1 MERKR
6 LEPHTTAPE
15 FATVD
20 EKGDPVA
27 LSDFQGRN
35 LVLYF
40 YPKNGTHGCTSQAC
54 SLRDSFA
61 SLEAENATVL
71 GVSLDSLDSH
81 TKFKEKHNLPFS
93 LLVDADNSLC
103 ESYGVLRGFK
113 SLPRP
118 LKWIQRSLFVI
129 DGNGKLVSVNYG
141 ISSKKTVPTAL
152 RALREALN

>member
-1 MERKR
+1 MEQKR
-6 LEPHTTAPE
+6 LEPNTTAPD

-40 YPKNGTHGCTSQAC
+40 YPKNGIHDCTSQAC

-71 GVSLDSLDSH
+71 GVSLDSGESH
-81 TKFKEKHNLPFS
+81 SKFKEEHDLPFS
-93 LLVDADNSLC
+93 LLVDADSSLC
-103 ESYGVLRGFK
+103 KSYGVLREFKALGK
-113 SLPRP
+113 SLR
-118 LKWIQRSLFVI
+118 WIRRSLFVI
-129 DGNGKLVSVNYG
+129 DGDGKLVSVNYG
-141 ISSKKTVPTAL
+141 ISSKDSVPVAL
-152 RALREALN
+152 KALQEVA

>member
-20 EKGDPVA
+20 ENGEPVT
-27 LSDFQGRN
+27 LSDFRGRN

-40 YPKNGTHGCTSQAC
+40 YPSDGSYNCTSQAC

-93 LLVDADNSLC
+93 LLVDVDSSLC
-103 ESYGVLRGFK
+103 KSYGVLRQFK
-113 SLPRP
+113 ALGKL
-118 LKWIQRSLFVI
+118 LKWIHRSLFVI

-141 ISSKKTVPTAL
+141 ISARKTVPTAL
-152 RALREALN
+152 KALRGGLN